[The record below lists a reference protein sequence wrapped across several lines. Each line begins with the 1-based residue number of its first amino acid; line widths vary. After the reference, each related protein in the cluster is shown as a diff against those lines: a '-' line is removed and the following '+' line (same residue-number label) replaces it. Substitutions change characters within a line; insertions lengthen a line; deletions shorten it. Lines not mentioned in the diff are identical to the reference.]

1 MEVSKQASGE
11 SKSSAAANAVST
23 ILLNKVKSK
32 INNMYQTLDSKLLHI
47 SKEFETK
54 LQAHKAEN
62 KLQEEE
68 SRRRIMQM

>member
-1 MEVSKQASGE
+1 
-11 SKSSAAANAVST
+11 
-23 ILLNKVKSK
+23 
-32 INNMYQTLDSKLLHI
+32 MYQTLDSKLLHI
-47 SKEFETK
+47 SKEFDTK